1 MLPRMPAAKKVIL
14 PQFQPGSQMVC
25 RLYRVQR
32 RFRAEKASDS
42 VWNTMTHVEPPL
54 VFLFP
59 EPETKKQISEGRRI
73 LRLSQMSRKSSADQV
88 LGIFSTS
95 NLYPSLVFPKR

>member
-1 MLPRMPAAKKVIL
+1 MLPRMPEAKKVSL
-14 PQFQPGSQMVC
+14 HQFQPGAEIVW

-59 EPETKKQISEGRRI
+59 EPETKQQISESRGIIRD
-73 LRLSQMSRKSSADQV
+73 SQMSWTSSADQL
-88 LGIFSTS
+88 LGRFSTS
-95 NLYPSLVFPKR
+95 NLCPSLVFPKR